1 MRPGSGKSGGLRFA
15 IVAFCDS
22 MKVVL
27 CRAWVRKDDPSNADF
42 EAAGDLAAGHLDDGD
57 L

>member
-1 MRPGSGKSGGLRFA
+1 
-15 IVAFCDS
+15 

-27 CRAWVRKDDPSNADF
+27 CRGWARKDDPSSADF
-42 EAAGDLAAGHLDDGD
+42 EAAGDLATDYLDDAQGEGDGD